1 MKKLFKCKFCRL
13 VAEFRSELY
22 EHIRVAHQEETI
34 EELFYDDNQKDLE
47 EIQEE
52 INTSNPDKKTEVSKN
67 G

>member
-52 INTSNPDKKTEVSKN
+52 INTSSKTKGKDKSEN
-67 G
+67 